1 MEANRPADRSDR
13 DDMVLR
19 GRIGAFCLQA
29 THDPRAT
36 TARARALF
44 FLASKSRSI
53 RDGVL
58 APGERRRRAM
68 AARRAYFARLAM
80 RSAQARRHRPGSWP
94 GRDLE

>member
-13 DDMVLR
+13 NDMVLR

-36 TARARALF
+36 TARARAA
-44 FLASKSRSI
+44 FLSRFEVEVDP
-53 RDGVL
+53 DGVL